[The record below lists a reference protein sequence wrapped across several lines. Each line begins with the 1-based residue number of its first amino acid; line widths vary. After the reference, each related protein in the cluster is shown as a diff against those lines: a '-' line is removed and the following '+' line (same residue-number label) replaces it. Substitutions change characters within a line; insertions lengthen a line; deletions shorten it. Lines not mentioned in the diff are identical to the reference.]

1 MSMSNYEIVIKI
13 DIQKTGNAASN
24 EVNKGNDGSFRIVI
38 PKASAQSIDICEKS
52 LLNANYPAIRQALSR
67 HLSAISKEEAD
78 TFIVGSLKKIQQNT
92 M

>member
-1 MSMSNYEIVIKI
+1 MSNYEIVIKI
-13 DIQKTGNAASN
+13 DIQKTGNLVSN

-38 PKASAQSIDICEKS
+38 PKESAQSIDICEKA
-52 LLNANYPAIRQALSR
+52 LLNTNYPAIRQALSS

-78 TFIVGSLKKIQQNT
+78 AFIVGSLKKTQQNT

>member
-1 MSMSNYEIVIKI
+1 MSNYEIVIKI
-13 DIQKTGNAASN
+13 DIQKTGNSVSN

-38 PKASAQSIDICEKS
+38 PKESAQSIDICEKA
-52 LLNANYPAIRQALSR
+52 LLNVNYPAIHQALSS

-78 TFIVGSLKKIQQNT
+78 AFIVGSLKKTQQNT